1 VGAARLLLRQA
12 VLELEVSAA
21 ATDANVDASSSASV
35 QSALIRN
42 SSSHRSLEPRAQF
55 SSSHRASSST
65 ALVATA
71 LEALAQE
78 CTDYYQHA
86 CYAEHA
92 ELLLRARNTKME
104 GSASTKI
111 KKANKKGKAEDECSD
126 INGSENENI
135 DANVNVNDNNSD
147 DADVAAAAGAALVVA
162 GRLSPRLE
170 RIGRR

>member
-1 VGAARLLLRQA
+1 
-12 VLELEVSAA
+12 
-21 ATDANVDASSSASV
+21 
-35 QSALIRN
+35 
-42 SSSHRSLEPRAQF
+42 
-55 SSSHRASSST
+55 
-65 ALVATA
+65 
-71 LEALAQE
+71 
-78 CTDYYQHA
+78 
-86 CYAEHA
+86 
-92 ELLLRARNTKME
+92 ME